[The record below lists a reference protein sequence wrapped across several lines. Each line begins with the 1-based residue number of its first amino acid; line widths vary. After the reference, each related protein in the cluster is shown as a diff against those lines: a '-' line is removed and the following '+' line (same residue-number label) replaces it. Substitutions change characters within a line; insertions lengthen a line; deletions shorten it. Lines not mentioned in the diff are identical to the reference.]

1 MKVLGYTL
9 PQIKKAVWGFC
20 APIVPVA
27 LMAVQAASPGGT
39 TITAGEWLTIAG
51 AAFGVGGGVFALTN
65 TTSPAAKPAARHEQ
79 PRKAAP

>member
-1 MKVLGYTL
+1 MTLLGYTL

-27 LMAVQAASPGGT
+27 FMAVQAGSDGGT
-39 TITAGEWLTIAG
+39 SVTGAEWITIAA

-65 TTSPAAKPAARHEQ
+65 ADAPKPARHE
-79 PRKAAP
+79 KANP